1 MSTHSA
7 KLRRRKHHSTAF
19 KNQLQGDGVLQKNA
33 AAEYSRTKTLATLA
47 TTMLHDDKLLKSFWV
62 DAMQTAAYIT
72 AHSSASGLHEKTPYK
87 ILFKRRVDPTLFRPF
102 GCQGYALISKDK
114 WQERFYSKG
123 HKAIMIGYTHGKQ
136 AYKLLDIDDTA
147 PWNTDPGT
155 NQWRGLIPEN
165 VHYPDQNTM
174 EDDDPDPNELQI
186 EPHLQENVLQAIEPY
201 QHQNITRAVGQYL
214 HEDVLRAVGALEQ
227 LKHPQQQSL
236 EPRPE
241 HWPSLEQ
248 KPKVES
254 QSVGAQLLNIQPA
267 DVEEVI
273 QLDKQLYLLKS
284 LEHAEAVAILVLQTK
299 RTLDKKQSQKERHNI
314 FMEKPN
320 APEVPE
326 ETSNTEETFFAGI
339 ASTGPSNTD
348 LSRTLKEALL
358 HPDGEL

>member
-136 AYKLLDIDDTA
+136 AYKLLDI
-147 PWNTDPGT
+147 
-155 NQWRGLIPEN
+155 
-165 VHYPDQNTM
+165 
-174 EDDDPDPNELQI
+174 DPNELQI